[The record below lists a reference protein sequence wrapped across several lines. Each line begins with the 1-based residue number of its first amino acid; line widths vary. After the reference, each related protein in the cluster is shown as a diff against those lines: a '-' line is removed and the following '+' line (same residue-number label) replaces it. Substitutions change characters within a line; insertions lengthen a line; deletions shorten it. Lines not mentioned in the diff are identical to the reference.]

1 MIRFCALG
9 GVELRGADN
18 AEARAILTQPKRL
31 ALLAYLAIAAP
42 GGFRRRDSVV
52 GLFWPE
58 LDQPHARAAL
68 SQSIYHLRRVLG
80 REIVASRGSEDI
92 GIDPE
97 CVWCDGA
104 AFERALAD
112 GDARR
117 ALDLYRGDLLPGFFL
132 SDAPEWEQWL
142 EAERHRLRARAAEA
156 AWRLA
161 EEAEAAAN
169 AAEAAHWGR
178 RALSLADDDE
188 IQLARV
194 VALLDRV
201 GDRAG
206 AVQAGE
212 AFAERLEREYQLDLA
227 PETRALIAQVRSRQ
241 SFPAAF
247 RAADPIE
254 PPPAPNAVPSGGG
267 PAATDTRRR
276 GGPVPRVRLAAALTM
291 VVLLLAGAIVWSTIR
306 DRAAAT
312 DVAAGSPG
320 DADSRVAVLPF
331 VSSGSDRAVYLADG
345 LTEQLISRLSSLS
358 GLQIIA
364 RTSVVRLKD
373 LGRSAEEIGR
383 ELGVGVLLE
392 GSVDVSGDRVRI
404 TARLVNTATRQALWA
419 DDYEAAFRD
428 VEDLEGRIA
437 EAVAGALRVEW
448 SPSEYRRLV
457 RRGSAHPEAYALY
470 LRGRHYLAKSDEAS
484 FNRARD
490 TFEEALR
497 LDPDYARA
505 WSGLSDAYDHLA
517 GSGML
522 PTRVAY
528 LRARDAAERAL
539 ELDPELAEA
548 HASLAVALSYYAR
561 DWQAAERRFKRA
573 IELDASYARAYRTYS
588 GHLRVLG
595 RLEEARAA
603 ARRASELDPVNF
615 FTLFEPVL
623 ISYFERDYDRAIA
636 RARRLAAMGP
646 DYAFAHFAL
655 ALALV
660 QRGNYDEA
668 LQALAAVDPDDR
680 LPDVVAVRGYI
691 RAVSGDR
698 ARARHLLAV
707 LDDLGRSRSV
717 AFHKAVIHLG
727 LDEADHALASLERA
741 YWNGEWRVNL
751 LKGEPLFDPLRPEA
765 RFQDLLGMLG
775 LGDSPG
781 ANAPAATRTAASPG

>member
-1 MIRFCALG
+1 MIRFRALG

-18 AEARAILTQPKRL
+18 SEARAILTQPKRL

-58 LDQPHARAAL
+58 LDQQRARAAL
-68 SQSIYHLRRVLG
+68 SQSVYQLRRVLG
-80 REIVASRGSEDI
+80 REIVVSRGSEDI
-92 GIDPE
+92 GIAPGSL
-97 CVWCDGA
+97 WCDVA
-104 AFERALAD
+104 AFDQAVAD
-112 GDARR
+112 GDAHT
-117 ALDLYRGDLLPGFFL
+117 ALDLYRGDLFPGFFL

-142 EAERHRLRARAAEA
+142 EAERSRLRARAAEA

-161 EEAEAAAN
+161 EAAEAAEN

-212 AFAERLEREYQLDLA
+212 AFAQRLEREYQLDLA

-241 SFPAAF
+241 SSPAAF
-247 RAADPIE
+247 RRTIE
-254 PPPAPNAVPSGGG
+254 PQPAPDAVPSGGDR
-267 PAATDTRRR
+267 AAAGRTRRR

-291 VVLLLAGAIVWSTIR
+291 VLLLAVAIVWSALA
-306 DRAAAT
+306 DRAAPLE
-312 DVAAGSPG
+312 VAAGSPG
-320 DADSRVAVLPF
+320 DLDSRVAVLPF

-358 GLQIIA
+358 GLQLVA
-364 RTSVVRLKD
+364 RTSVVRLRD
-373 LGRSAEEIGR
+373 SGRNAEEIGR
-383 ELGVGVLLE
+383 ELGVGALLE
-392 GSVDVSGDRVRI
+392 GSVDVSDDRVRI
-404 TARLVNTATRQALWA
+404 TVRLVNTATRQALWA
-419 DDYEAAFRD
+419 GDYEAALRD
-428 VEDLEGRIA
+428 VEDLERRIA
-437 EAVAGALRVEW
+437 EAAAGALRVEW

-457 RRGSAHPEAYALY
+457 RRGSADPEAYALY

-484 FNRARD
+484 FSRARD
-490 TFEEALR
+490 AFEEALR
-497 LDPDYARA
+497 LDPDYAQA

-517 GSGML
+517 GSGVL

-548 HASLAVALSYYAR
+548 HASLAVVLSYYAR
-561 DWQAAERRFKRA
+561 DWQAAERRFNRA

-595 RLEEARAA
+595 RLDEARAA
-603 ARRASELDPVNF
+603 AGKAAELDPVNF
-615 FTLFEPVL
+615 FTLVEPVL
-623 ISYFERDYDRAIA
+623 ITYFERDYDRAIA

-646 DYAFAHFAL
+646 DYGFAHFAL

-660 QRGNYDEA
+660 QRGASDEA
-668 LQALAAVDPDDR
+668 LEALDAVDPDDR
-680 LPDVVAVRGYI
+680 LPDAVAVRGYI

-698 ARARHLLAV
+698 GRARHLLGV

-717 AFHKAVIHLG
+717 AFHRAVIHLG
-727 LDEADHALASLERA
+727 LDEADRALSWLERA

-751 LKGEPLFDPLRPEA
+751 LKGEPLFDTLRREA
-765 RFQDLLGMLG
+765 RFQEILEMLGMS
-775 LGDSPG
+775 DSP
-781 ANAPAATRTAASPG
+781 ANAPAATQTSASPG